1 MEQKTFNSTTFIQYA
16 FLLVSFLGLV
26 ISLVYIH
33 NFLNMVSLQ
42 NEVIISLLRD
52 IKNTPIIS
60 PSTVIENTIP
70 IPVPASSDNTVYY
83 ISVGLFSLACI
94 GLACYLFFNSK
105 PSGSS
110 TPSDGVN
117 ENSEKFTKIDLDFE
131 NISQEREE
139 ILSKLNE
146 ISERSGGIGSIE
158 TKIEELYDYLTD
170 PASTAENANTIDKI
184 NTLIDNQTANNS
196 AIREATTINLEF
208 INKAIG
214 VFGELKNEKEVLNNT
229 LDELVSL
236 TNDRKLLDTTLK
248 ELGKRQ
254 AQLTVNQVDLTES
267 QEHLVKY
274 HAAMESVIE
283 NAGKIT
289 LGNTKNITTLA
300 DNAKIYADDLASIK
314 ESCKQILKFWA
325 DHSS

>member
-1 MEQKTFNSTTFIQYA
+1 MEQKTFNSSTFIHY
-16 FLLVSFLGLV
+16 FLLLVSFLSLV

-33 NFLNMVSLQ
+33 NFLNMVTLQ
-42 NEVIISLLRD
+42 NEVIISLLQD
-52 IKNTPIIS
+52 IKNISVIS
-60 PSTVIENTIP
+60 PSTVIENRIP
-70 IPVPASSDNTVYY
+70 IPAPASSDNTVYY
-83 ISVGLFSLACI
+83 ISAGLFSLACI
-94 GLACYLFFNSK
+94 GLVCYLFFNSK

-110 TPSDGVN
+110 TPPAPSDDGVD
-117 ENSEKFTKIDLDFE
+117 ENPEKLTKINLDLQNISQ
-131 NISQEREE
+131 NISQERAE

-146 ISERSGGIGSIE
+146 ISERSGGTIE
-158 TKIEELYDYLTD
+158 
-170 PASTAENANTIDKI
+170 NVNTIDKI

-214 VFGELKNEKEVLNNT
+214 VFGELKNEREDLNNT

-254 AQLTVNQVDLTES
+254 AQLTINQVDLTES
-267 QEHLVKY
+267 QDHLVKY
-274 HAAMESVIE
+274 HAAMENVIE

-314 ESCKQILKFWA
+314 ESCKQILKLCA
-325 DHSS
+325 DHF

>member
-1 MEQKTFNSTTFIQYA
+1 MEQKNIHSTTFIQYA

-52 IKNTPIIS
+52 IKNTS
-60 PSTVIENTIP
+60 VPSTVIENRIP
-70 IPVPASSDNTVYY
+70 IPAPASSDNTVYY
-83 ISVGLFSLACI
+83 IAAGLFSLACI

-110 TPSDGVN
+110 TPPTPSDGVN

-131 NISQEREE
+131 KISQERAE

-146 ISERSGGIGSIE
+146 ISERSGGTIE
-158 TKIEELYDYLTD
+158 
-170 PASTAENANTIDKI
+170 NVNTIDKI

-196 AIREATTINLEF
+196 AIREVTTINLEF

-214 VFGELKNEKEVLNNT
+214 VFGELKNEREVLNNT
-229 LDELVSL
+229 LDELVEL

-254 AQLTVNQVDLTES
+254 AQLTTNQVDLTES
-267 QEHLVKY
+267 QDHLVEY
-274 HAAMESVIE
+274 HAAMENVIE

-314 ESCKQILKFWA
+314 ESCKLILKFFA

>member
-1 MEQKTFNSTTFIQYA
+1 MEQKNINSTTFIQYA
-16 FLLVSFLGLV
+16 FLLVSFLGLA

-33 NFLNMVSLQ
+33 NFLNMVISQ
-42 NEVIISLLRD
+42 NDIIISLLKN
-52 IKNTPIIS
+52 IKDAPTTSLPIIVENS
-60 PSTVIENTIP
+60 VPNTVPNTADNTIYYVVGA
-70 IPVPASSDNTVYY
+70 IASLV
-83 ISVGLFSLACI
+83 FI
-94 GLACYLFFNSK
+94 GVVCYFLFNSK

-110 TPSDGVN
+110 TPPTPSDGVN
-117 ENSEKFTKIDLDFE
+117 ENSEKFTKIDLDLQ
-131 NISQEREE
+131 NISQEREEILNKLNDMSNISQERAE

-146 ISERSGGIGSIE
+146 ISERSGGTIE
-158 TKIEELYDYLTD
+158 
-170 PASTAENANTIDKI
+170 NVNTIDKI

-214 VFGELKNEKEVLNNT
+214 VFGELKNEREDLNNT

-254 AQLTVNQVDLTES
+254 AQLTINQVDLTES
-267 QEHLVKY
+267 QDHLVKY
-274 HAAMESVIE
+274 HAAMENVIE

-300 DNAKIYADDLASIK
+300 DNAKIYADDLAGIK
-314 ESCKQILKFWA
+314 ESCKQILKLCA
-325 DHSS
+325 DHF

>member
-1 MEQKTFNSTTFIQYA
+1 MEQKTFNSTFIHY
-16 FLLVSFLGLV
+16 FPLLVTFLSLA
-26 ISLVYIH
+26 ISLVYIQ

-52 IKNTPIIS
+52 IKNTSVIS
-60 PSTVIENTIP
+60 PSTVIENRIP
-70 IPVPASSDNTVYY
+70 IPAPASSDNTVYY
-83 ISVGLFSLACI
+83 IAVGLFSLACI
-94 GLACYLFFNSK
+94 GVVCYFLFNSK
-105 PSGSS
+105 PKPTASSTSPTPSDGSS
-110 TPSDGVN
+110 TPPTPSDGVN

-131 NISQEREE
+131 KISQERAE

-146 ISERSGGIGSIE
+146 ISERSGGTIE
-158 TKIEELYDYLTD
+158 
-170 PASTAENANTIDKI
+170 NVNTIDKI

-196 AIREATTINLEF
+196 AIGEVTTINLEF

-214 VFGELKNEKEVLNNT
+214 VFGELKNEREVLNNT
-229 LDELVSL
+229 LDELVEL

-254 AQLTVNQVDLTES
+254 AQLTTNQVDLSES
-267 QEHLVKY
+267 QDHLVQY
-274 HAAMESVIE
+274 HAAMENVIE

-300 DNAKIYADDLASIK
+300 NNAKIYADDLASIK
-314 ESCKQILKFWA
+314 ESCKQILKLCA
-325 DHSS
+325 DHFH

>member
-1 MEQKTFNSTTFIQYA
+1 MEQKTFNSSTFIHY
-16 FLLVSFLGLV
+16 FPLLVSFLSLV

-33 NFLNMVSLQ
+33 NFLNMVTLQ
-42 NEVIISLLRD
+42 NEVIISLLQD
-52 IKNTPIIS
+52 IKNTSVIS
-60 PSTVIENTIP
+60 PSTVIENRIP
-70 IPVPASSDNTVYY
+70 IPAPASSDNTVYY
-83 ISVGLFSLACI
+83 ISAGLFSLACI
-94 GLACYLFFNSK
+94 GLVCYLFFNSK

-110 TPSDGVN
+110 TPPTPSDGVN
-117 ENSEKFTKIDLDFE
+117 ENSEKFTKIDLDLQ
-131 NISQEREE
+131 NISQEREEILNKLNDMSNISQERAE

-146 ISERSGGIGSIE
+146 ISERSGTIE
-158 TKIEELYDYLTD
+158 
-170 PASTAENANTIDKI
+170 NVNTIDKI

-214 VFGELKNEKEVLNNT
+214 VFGELKNEREDLNNT

-254 AQLTVNQVDLTES
+254 AQLTINQVDLTES
-267 QEHLVKY
+267 QDHLVKY
-274 HAAMESVIE
+274 HAAMENVIE

-300 DNAKIYADDLASIK
+300 DNAKIYADDLAGIK
-314 ESCKQILKFWA
+314 ESCKQILKLCA
-325 DHSS
+325 DHF

>member
-1 MEQKTFNSTTFIQYA
+1 MHSTTFIQYA

-26 ISLVYIH
+26 ISLVYIQ

-52 IKNTPIIS
+52 IKDAPTTTLPIVVENSVPNTV
-60 PSTVIENTIP
+60 PSTNNDAYLYLGVICSIFF
-70 IPVPASSDNTVYY
+70 IGLTVYFLY
-83 ISVGLFSLACI
+83 
-94 GLACYLFFNSK
+94 NSK
-105 PSGSS
+105 PKPTESS
-110 TPSDGVN
+110 TSPTPSDGVN

-131 NISQEREE
+131 KISQERAE

-146 ISERSGGIGSIE
+146 ISERSGGTIE
-158 TKIEELYDYLTD
+158 
-170 PASTAENANTIDKI
+170 NVNTIDKI

-196 AIREATTINLEF
+196 AIGEVTTINLEF

-214 VFGELKNEKEVLNNT
+214 VFGELKNEREVLNNT
-229 LDELVSL
+229 LDELVEL

-254 AQLTVNQVDLTES
+254 AQLTTNQVDLSES
-267 QEHLVKY
+267 QDHLVQY
-274 HAAMESVIE
+274 HAAMENVIE

-300 DNAKIYADDLASIK
+300 NNAKIYADDLASIK
-314 ESCKQILKFWA
+314 ESCKQILKLCA
-325 DHSS
+325 DHFH